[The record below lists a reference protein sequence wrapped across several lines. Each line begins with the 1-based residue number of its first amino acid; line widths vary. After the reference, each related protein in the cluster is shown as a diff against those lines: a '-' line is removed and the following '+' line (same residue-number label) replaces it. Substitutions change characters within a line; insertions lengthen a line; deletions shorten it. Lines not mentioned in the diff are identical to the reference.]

1 MKKYRARFDVTARQN
16 QLPESR
22 ADSGLTAKSP
32 GNPGLRMR
40 GNSWIESEVH

>member
-1 MKKYRARFDVTARQN
+1 MKKYRARFDVAARQN

-32 GNPGLRMR
+32 GKSR
-40 GNSWIESEVH
+40 IEDAREQLD